1 MDIIGSLQIGEVD
14 LDNWYDNKH
23 MLKRQFSVQATT
35 ETETLFLSINNLYQ
49 MQLEF
54 SDSFCNLFYKMAVNR
69 LRKAWM
75 AKLKAMKECKEQY
88 EVIKA
93 GVEALVQ
100 GQINS
105 AIQHEEI
112 NKRIKLTVLKFAD
125 LDDASCES

>member
-1 MDIIGSLQIGEVD
+1 
-14 LDNWYDNKH
+14 
-23 MLKRQFSVQATT
+23 
-35 ETETLFLSINNLYQ
+35 
-49 MQLEF
+49 
-54 SDSFCNLFYKMAVNR
+54 
-69 LRKAWM
+69 M

-125 LDDASCES
+125 LDDASCESQSDCESEHSDHADHPKKVGENMMNKKDLLKMSNQTKSMGDQQE